1 MSARRRAAEL
11 AVAALA
17 VVGAATGCQVTTA
30 VGVDAEKDG
39 SGTVRVAVGLDKE
52 AAGRVPNLARELEV
66 NDLVDAGWTIVGP
79 RKEDDGRTWIRASK
93 PFDDPAG
100 AKRVIDEISG
110 DDGPFADFR
119 LIRQRSFL
127 RTKTTFTGTVDLT
140 AGIEAFGDDQLRER
154 LGGSSIGVDP
164 EELSERIGT
173 VLNRL
178 FTFKVAVRLPGDVES
193 NAPLEADGG
202 AEWRPVLGEE
212 VILRATAT
220 ALDTR
225 RVVGLALAGFAV
237 VALAALVL
245 VRRARRRADPAWR

>member
-1 MSARRRAAEL
+1 MSARRSA
-11 AVAALA
+11 AALL
-17 VVGAATGCQVTTA
+17 VGALATVTTGCQVTTA
-30 VGVDAEKDG
+30 VGVDAKADG
-39 SGTVRVAVGLDKE
+39 SGTVRVAVGLDKA

-66 NDLVDAGWTIVGP
+66 DDLVEAGWTIVGP

-93 PFDDPAG
+93 PFDDPDD
-100 AKRVIDEISG
+100 AKRVIEEISG
-110 DDGPFADFR
+110 EGGPFADFR
-119 LIRQRSFL
+119 LTRKRSFL
-127 RTKTTFTGTVDLT
+127 RTETTFTGRVDLT

-178 FTFKVAVRLPGDVES
+178 FTFKVAARLPGDVES
-193 NAPLEADGG
+193 NAPVEADGG

-212 VILRATAT
+212 VTLRATAT

-225 RVVGLALAGFAV
+225 RLVGLALAGFAA
-237 VALAALVL
+237 VALVMLALL
-245 VRRARRRADPAWR
+245 RRARRRADPAWR